1 MDKVSILGGLR
12 SYIGVRNSAYRHV
25 PAEHLGAAVLKE
37 LTNRYQPSKIDM
49 VICGNCVGGGGNITR
64 LMALEAGLSESIP
77 SFTVDL
83 QCASSLEAV
92 ITAAARIQSGLA
104 DLVIAGGFESSST
117 QPMRCYNP
125 NHPYAAAA
133 HDDTLSGNPAG
144 ICNAHRTELSLTYST
159 AKFIPGPH
167 REDVML
173 QGAEKTI
180 CHYHITPE

>member
-1 MDKVSILGGLR
+1 MDKVFILGGLR

-37 LTNRYQPSKIDM
+37 LTARYQPSKIDM
-49 VICGNCVGGGGNITR
+49 IICGNCVGGGGNITR

-77 SFTVDL
+77 SVTVDL

-117 QPMRCYNP
+117 QPLRSYNP
-125 NHPYAAAA
+125 NHPYVSS
-133 HDDTLSGNPAG
+133 HTDNPSGNPADIHDG
-144 ICNAHRTELSLTYST
+144 SPADNSDVRRTGLSLTYST

-167 REDVML
+167 REDEML
-173 QGAEKTI
+173 QRADNTI
-180 CHYHITPE
+180 

>member
-1 MDKVSILGGLR
+1 MDKVFILGGLR

-49 VICGNCVGGGGNITR
+49 IICGNCVGGGGNITR

-92 ITAAARIQSGLA
+92 ITAAHAVAKNFFTKSPL
-104 DLVIAGGFESSST
+104 LV
-117 QPMRCYNP
+117 
-125 NHPYAAAA
+125 
-133 HDDTLSGNPAG
+133 
-144 ICNAHRTELSLTYST
+144 
-159 AKFIPGPH
+159 
-167 REDVML
+167 
-173 QGAEKTI
+173 
-180 CHYHITPE
+180 